1 MKVIQSHY
9 QKKLDFIIVDNPE
22 LADNMDIDNNNIS
35 LLIMISNALK
45 IFRLVIIILSIS
57 YFLGFGWFIICQEFY
72 EAQSAFYEDARENY
86 EPAEWDTY
94 LNTQNL
100 VTFYGTHEDSYV
112 FKYDVD
118 KDLPSY
124 NNDLNMQKDLVN
136 SLKVVYFAFTSLST
150 VGFGDFHP
158 KSDIERLLC
167 AFILL
172 FGVAIFSYI
181 MGIFITILEEFQQL
195 NAELDE
201 GDNLTKFFGLIQY
214 FNDNIPVNLTLKE
227 EIEQHFDYRW
237 RMDRNQAIDDQ
248 SEKAM
253 LDQLPDH
260 VQNKL
265 YQSFL
270 FRKFLDVFRDTF
282 KIPKLSE
289 ETIISGKTIPYY
301 TWQDQIYRDFMMQ
314 ILQKLEP
321 RYMSKN
327 QMIFEELDDINEIIF
342 VQQGQ
347 VDIGYEVNKKK
358 KFVIRYINKTLI
370 GAFNC
375 TFNIRAIFCY
385 LAKTV
390 CEGFMIRKVDW
401 MQILRESPVI
411 GEVVRGNVRKDY
423 QANIKD
429 KVIAQKNK
437 DLERITKRFDYQQ
450 IQTILAKNIVQE
462 MLGDKTKTVTK
473 PVDPL

>member
-1 MKVIQSHY
+1 MKVIQNHY
-9 QKKLDFIIVDNPE
+9 QKKLDSIIKENPE

-35 LLIMISNALK
+35 LLIWISNALK

-72 EAQSAFYEDARENY
+72 ESQVTYYKEQKGIYETPEEYQAFLD
-86 EPAEWDTY
+86 
-94 LNTQNL
+94 TQNL
-100 VTFYGTHEDSYV
+100 VTFYGTHKDSYV

-124 NNDLNMQKDLVN
+124 NNDINYQKDLVN

-181 MGIFITILEEFQQL
+181 MGIFITILDEFNNL

-201 GDNLTKFFGLIQY
+201 GDELTKFFGLIQY
-214 FNDNIPVNLTLKE
+214 FNDNIPVNQSLKE

-237 RMDRNQAIDDQ
+237 KNDRNQAIDDP
-248 SEKAM
+248 SEKE
-253 LDQLPDH
+253 LLGQLPDQ

-270 FRKFLDVFRDTF
+270 FRNFLNVFRDTF
-282 KIPKLSE
+282 KIPKDEAKNSVR
-289 ETIISGKTIPYY
+289 SGMLPHY

-321 RYMSKN
+321 RLMAKN

-342 VQQGQ
+342 VQKG
-347 VDIGYEVNKKK
+347 
-358 KFVIRYINKTLI
+358 
-370 GAFNC
+370 
-375 TFNIRAIFCY
+375 
-385 LAKTV
+385 
-390 CEGFMIRKVDW
+390 
-401 MQILRESPVI
+401 
-411 GEVVRGNVRKDY
+411 
-423 QANIKD
+423 
-429 KVIAQKNK
+429 
-437 DLERITKRFDYQQ
+437 
-450 IQTILAKNIVQE
+450 
-462 MLGDKTKTVTK
+462 
-473 PVDPL
+473 

>member
-1 MKVIQSHY
+1 MKVIQKHY
-9 QKKLDFIIVDNPE
+9 QKKLDQIIKENPE

-57 YFLGFGWFIICQEFY
+57 YFLGFAWFIICQEFFESQEKY
-72 EAQSAFYEDARENY
+72 YEDQRENY
-86 EPAEWDTY
+86 EDDYEWETF

-100 VTFYGTHEDSYV
+100 VTFYGTHADSYV

-118 KDLPSY
+118 KDLPSF
-124 NNDLNMQKDLVN
+124 NNDINMQKDLVN

-181 MGIFITILEEFQQL
+181 MGIFITILDEFQHL

-201 GDNLTKFFGLIQY
+201 GDELTKFFGLIQY

-227 EIEQHFDYRW
+227 EIETHFDYRW
-237 RMDRNQAIDDQ
+237 KNDRNQAIDDD
-248 SEKAM
+248 SEKA
-253 LDQLPDH
+253 LLEQLPDH

-270 FRKFLDVFRDTF
+270 FRKFLSVFRDTF
-282 KIPKLSE
+282 KIPKENEGEISLSGA
-289 ETIISGKTIPYY
+289 TPYY
-301 TWQDQIYRDFMMQ
+301 NWSDQIYRDFMMQ

-321 RYMSKN
+321 RLMGKN

-342 VQQGQ
+342 VQKG
-347 VDIGYEVNKKK
+347 
-358 KFVIRYINKTLI
+358 
-370 GAFNC
+370 
-375 TFNIRAIFCY
+375 
-385 LAKTV
+385 
-390 CEGFMIRKVDW
+390 
-401 MQILRESPVI
+401 
-411 GEVVRGNVRKDY
+411 
-423 QANIKD
+423 
-429 KVIAQKNK
+429 
-437 DLERITKRFDYQQ
+437 
-450 IQTILAKNIVQE
+450 
-462 MLGDKTKTVTK
+462 
-473 PVDPL
+473 